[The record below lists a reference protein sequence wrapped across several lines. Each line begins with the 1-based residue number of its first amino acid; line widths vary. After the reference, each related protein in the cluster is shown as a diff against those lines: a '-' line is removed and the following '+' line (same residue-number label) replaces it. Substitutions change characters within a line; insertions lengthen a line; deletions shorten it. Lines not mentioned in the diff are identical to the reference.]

1 MLDKNNKDLGS
12 FLIAGVVDL
21 EVIFLFLYHWVL

>member
-1 MLDKNNKDLGS
+1 MLDKDNKDSGS

-21 EVIFLFLYHWVL
+21 EIIFLFSYC